1 MKSSF
6 LAEGSAIHSGTL
18 SRPQGDALV
27 PYRKIR
33 SFPAFAG
40 VNFSGNSDG
49 FASSASSAALGPG
62 NGGDPRGAGILAR
75 RGDERKIVF
84 VTAQPRPPAERIAR
98 VA

>member
-6 LAEGSAIHSGTL
+6 LAEGSAIHSGTF
-18 SRPQGDALV
+18 SRPQGDVLV

-40 VNFSGNSDG
+40 VT
-49 FASSASSAALGPG
+49 P
-62 NGGDPRGAGILAR
+62 AGIQTALLRALRLRRWVPAR
-75 RGDERKIVF
+75 GSPRRRHLGAPRDERKIVF

>member
-6 LAEGSAIHSGTL
+6 PAEASAIHSGTF

-40 VNFSGNSDG
+40 LNFSGNSDG
-49 FASSASSAALGPG
+49 LPLRLWRWGSPPAPPRRRDAGPVL
-62 NGGDPRGAGILAR
+62 AGTS
-75 RGDERKIVF
+75 GTTVF

>member
-1 MKSSF
+1 M
-6 LAEGSAIHSGTL
+6 HSGTF
-18 SRPQGDALV
+18 SRPQGDALLS
-27 PYRKIR
+27 YRKIR

-49 FASSASSAALGPG
+49 FASSASSAALGPR
-62 NGGDPRGAGILAR
+62 NGGRCGAGILAR